1 MDKRIENL
9 IATSIN
15 SRLSDIHISGGQPL
29 IFRRDGIIHRD
40 KGHLWTPRQID
51 DIVRGMLNDK
61 QLKILK
67 RRWSVDLAFFINDV
81 RVRINVFS
89 TTRGLSLA
97 IRILPEIIPNLEVLN
112 LHPSLNEIQQLHQGL
127 VLVCGTTGSG
137 KSTTVAA
144 IVEEINRN
152 RQVHILTIEDPIEYR
167 FQNKKAFIEQR
178 EVGVHVPSFRQGL
191 LDALRE
197 NPDVIFVGE
206 LREPETIRLTVN
218 AAVSGHLVFATIH
231 ATDVEDAVYRINN
244 AVTDENQQIIR
255 YQFASTLTWLIAQQ
269 LRFVERVGFRV
280 PILAILRN
288 TTPVR
293 STIRDNR
300 TSQLD
305 SIMQTGRGEGMLN
318 FETYEREFID
328 ARKSFVHPHQNFVMQ
343 SRTSRE
349 PDFNSALIDPL
360 AIQNVVYTASV
371 ESEMKA
377 EKPVAPAAPAEQAA
391 PPDGDEGYVVLGDT
405 EDLKDLIAQLQSEK
419 PDRG

>member
-1 MDKRIENL
+1 MDKRIEDL
-9 IATSIN
+9 IAKSIN
-15 SRLSDIHISGGQPL
+15 NHLSDIHISGGQPL

-40 KGHLWTPRQID
+40 KRHLWTPRQID
-51 DIVRGMLNDK
+51 DMIRGMLNDK

-81 RVRINVFS
+81 RVRVNIFF

-97 IRILPEIIPNLEVLN
+97 IRILPEIIPNIDLLN
-112 LHPSLNEIQQLHQGL
+112 LHPSLNEIQHLREGL

-152 RQVHILTIEDPIEYR
+152 RPVHVLTIEDPIEYR

-178 EVGVHVPSFRQGL
+178 EVGLHVPSFKQGL

-244 AVTDENQQIIR
+244 AVTDENQKIIR

-269 LRFVERVGFRV
+269 LRFVKRAGFRV
-280 PILAILRN
+280 PVLSILRN

-293 STIRDNR
+293 STIRENR
-300 TSQLD
+300 TAQLD
-305 SIMQTGRGEGMLN
+305 SIMQTGRNEGMLN

-328 ARKSFVHPHQNFVMQ
+328 SRTSFVDPHQNLGIE

-349 PDFNSALIDPL
+349 PDFNSTLIDPL
-360 AIQNVVYTASV
+360 AIHDVVYTASV
-371 ESEMKA
+371 ESEAKS
-377 EKPVAPAAPAEQAA
+377 EKPAARAAPRA
-391 PPDGDEGYVVLGDT
+391 PLDRDEGYVVLGDT
-405 EDLKDLIAQLQSEK
+405 EDLKDLIAQLQDEK
-419 PDRG
+419 PDSG